1 MLTDK
6 TKELETQLSEVSW
19 YKEQYMELEEKLL
32 VVDQQGQYASSEAQV
47 YEVGWKEGG
56 REGGREKREGG
67 REGKGR
73 ERGR

>member
-47 YEVGWKEGG
+47 YGEGWKEGG
-56 REGGREKREGG
+56 RERKREGG

-73 ERGR
+73 EGGR